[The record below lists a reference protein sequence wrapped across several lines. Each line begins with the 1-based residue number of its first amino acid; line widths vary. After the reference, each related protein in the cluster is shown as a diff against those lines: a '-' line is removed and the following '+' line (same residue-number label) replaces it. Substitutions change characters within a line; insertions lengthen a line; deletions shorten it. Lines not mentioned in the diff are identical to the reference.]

1 MQPSSGGFL
10 MDDNDPGCQR
20 CGRGPVVML
29 ERNLNPDGHP
39 VWQRA
44 IVCGAC
50 ILDQYIEW
58 EWEDVEEHPEGETN
72 GESE

>member
-1 MQPSSGGFL
+1 
-10 MDDNDPGCQR
+10 
-20 CGRGPVVML
+20 ML

>member
-1 MQPSSGGFL
+1 MIGKEIAIP
-10 MDDNDPGCQR
+10 CQR
-20 CGRGPVVML
+20 CGDGPAVLV

-39 VWQRA
+39 VLQRA

-58 EWEDVEEHPEGETN
+58 TEGESD

>member
-1 MQPSSGGFL
+1 MIP
-10 MDDNDPGCQR
+10 CQR
-20 CGRGPVVML
+20 CGGTPAVMI

-39 VWQRA
+39 VLQRA
-44 IVCGAC
+44 IVCGGC

-58 EWEDVEEHPEGETN
+58 TGGESD